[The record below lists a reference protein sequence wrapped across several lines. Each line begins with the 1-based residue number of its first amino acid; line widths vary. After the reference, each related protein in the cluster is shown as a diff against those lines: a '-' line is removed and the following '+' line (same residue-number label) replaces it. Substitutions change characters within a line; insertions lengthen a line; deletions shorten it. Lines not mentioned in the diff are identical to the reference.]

1 MRVIEAKH
9 VKTST
14 VKESADV
21 IVIGSGAGGAVMA
34 YELAAAGK
42 KVLLLEAGPYVRSSE
57 FNENYADMF
66 ERLFVDKAR
75 QTNID
80 GDISI
85 LQGACLGGS
94 TVVNATV
101 SLRMP
106 DWIVDKWQSEYGVE
120 GITSSVLASK
130 YEIVEKRLSIHVNQ
144 PHEINRNSQ
153 LMQKGCEALGWSVR
167 PEPRNIKDCVLAGYC
182 MAGCRYDRKQSM
194 LVTYVP
200 WAIEKGA
207 AVYTDTRVETI
218 RIKGGRATGVSAVI
232 RDPKSG
238 DTVATLEAEGRAVV
252 LAAGAIQTPL
262 LLLKSGI
269 ANSSGQVGRNFACH
283 PSLNVAGLF
292 EEEVKG
298 WVGAL
303 QGVMCD
309 EFGAEEKGAVLFQ
322 GACPDAYLING
333 FTIPGIGTEAS
344 DLAKRVSH
352 IANMVQLTHDES
364 VGRVSWDDG
373 VKKIAYRVGEEDKKR
388 MRKGFKAGAR
398 IWFAAGAQKVILPTI
413 VPMILTSEK
422 EIDLVDQMPMGPGD
436 MNMISYHPQGTCRM
450 GSNSRHS
457 VVNSRGQCHDIPNL
471 VIADTSVFPT
481 SVMVNTQLPVYAIA
495 THFADL
501 MNAEPDLY
509 FSG

>member
-21 IVIGSGAGGAVMA
+21 IVVGSGAGGAVMA

-80 GDISI
+80 GDINI

-94 TVVNATV
+94 TVVNGTV
-101 SLRMP
+101 SLRIP
-106 DWIVDKWQSEYGVE
+106 DWILDKWQSEYGVE

-130 YEIVEKRLSIHVNQ
+130 YEIVEKRLSVHVNQ

-153 LMQKGCEALGWSVR
+153 LVRKGCEALGWSFR

-182 MAGCRYDRKQSM
+182 TTGCRYDRKQSM

-207 AVYTDTRVETI
+207 AVYADTRVEAI
-218 RIKGGRATGVSAVI
+218 HVKGGRATGVSAVI

-252 LAAGAIQTPL
+252 LAAGAVQTPL
-262 LLLKSGI
+262 VLLKSGI

-283 PSLNVAGLF
+283 PSLNVVALF

-303 QGVMCD
+303 HGVMCD
-309 EFGAEEKGAVLFQ
+309 EFGAEEKGAVLLQ
-322 GACPDAYLING
+322 GACADPYTINGYLI
-333 FTIPGIGTEAS
+333 PGMGTETL
-344 DLAKRVSH
+344 DLTKRASH

-364 VGRVSWDDG
+364 VGRVSLDDG
-373 VKKIAYRVGEEDKKR
+373 IKKIEYRVGEEDKKR
-388 MRKGFKAGAR
+388 MRMGFKAGAR
-398 IWFAAGAQKVILPTI
+398 IWFAAGARKVVLPTI
-413 VPMILTSEK
+413 VPTILESEK
-422 EIDLVDQMPMGPGD
+422 EIDRVDQMPMAPGD
-436 MNMISYHPQGTCRM
+436 LNMVSYHPQGTCRM
-450 GSNSRHS
+450 GSNAKHN

-471 VIADTSVFPT
+471 VIADASVFPT
-481 SVMVNTQLPVYAIA
+481 SVLVNTQLPVYAIV

-509 FSG
+509 FS